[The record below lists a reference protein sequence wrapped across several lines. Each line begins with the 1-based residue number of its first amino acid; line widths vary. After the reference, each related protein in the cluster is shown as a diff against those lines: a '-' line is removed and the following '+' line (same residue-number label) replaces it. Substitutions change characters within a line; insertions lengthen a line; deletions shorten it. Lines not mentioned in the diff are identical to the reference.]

1 MSAIHYDNYT
11 TARAHLKQLL
21 DAADEGRA
29 ATVTRDSHRTAV
41 VDAERLRDALTRLC
55 PQTKVVNEE
64 NAWWAFIDG
73 IPIAADG
80 ATFDEA
86 ILEMIDALREYSE
99 DWQDGLRNASNHKG
113 NWGLVQL
120 VELSTD
126 EQLRDWLVG
135 AGAAR

>member
-21 DAADEGRA
+21 DAADEGRV
-29 ATVTRDSHRTAV
+29 ATVTRDSRQAAV
-41 VDAERLRDALTRLC
+41 VDAERLRYALSRLC
-55 PQTKVVNEE
+55 PQAKVVNEN
-64 NAWWAFIDG
+64 NAWWVFIEG
-73 IPIAADG
+73 VPVAADG

-86 ILEMIDALREYSE
+86 VLEMIDALHEYAE
-99 DWQDGLRNASNHKG
+99 DWQDGLRVSVDHKE

-120 VELSTD
+120 IELSTD

-135 AGAAR
+135 AAR

>member
-29 ATVTRDSHRTAV
+29 ATVTRDSRQAAV
-41 VDAERLRDALTRLC
+41 VDAERLRFALARLC

-86 ILEMIDALREYSE
+86 ILEMIDALREYAE
-99 DWQDGLRNASNHKG
+99 DWQDGLRNASNHKE

-135 AGAAR
+135 AAP